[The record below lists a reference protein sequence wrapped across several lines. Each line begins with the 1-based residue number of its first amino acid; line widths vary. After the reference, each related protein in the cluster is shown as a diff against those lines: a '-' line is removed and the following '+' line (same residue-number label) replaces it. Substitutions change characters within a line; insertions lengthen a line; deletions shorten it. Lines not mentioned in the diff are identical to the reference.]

1 MTFITWTNAKYFN
14 VIGSGIMFGVTSWK
28 RNGEENPFVLD
39 FMIQQ
44 KSNKMQMW
52 DDLNFEALV
61 IRRWWLSLPCEKLLV
76 WHPLYRSSPLAF
88 PFAAFSPMIR
98 IHSEQFRIG
107 RLHIH
112 DHEFENRRI
121 SQNDTMMLFKNSP
134 ATLPNFSAFIFACRM
149 PRSFQNEEII
159 QQRFWEKLKWYPP
172 FPSSYWL
179 INPVET

>member
-1 MTFITWTNAKYFN
+1 MTCITWTNAKYFN

-134 ATLPNFSAFIFACRM
+134 ATLPNFHHSFLLVGCRGVSRMKKSFNSA
-149 PRSFQNEEII
+149 S
-159 QQRFWEKLKWYPP
+159 EK
-172 FPSSYWL
+172 
-179 INPVET
+179 N